1 MDVFNEDMTLLQK
14 AGGKRI
20 TFTPLNNDELP
31 RKGDLVAIDAEFVTL
46 NQEESELRSH
56 GKVSTVKAAHMSVA
70 RITCVRGMGR
80 MEGVP
85 FIDDYIT
92 TQEQV
97 VDYLT
102 KFSGKKNLNFIFS
115 GGGGWLW

>member
-1 MDVFNEDMTLLQK
+1 M
-14 AGGKRI
+14 
-20 TFTPLNNDELP
+20 
-31 RKGDLVAIDAEFVTL
+31 TL
-46 NQEESELRSH
+46 NQEEAELRSD

-70 RITCVRGMGR
+70 RITCVRGDGD

-85 FIDDYIT
+85 FIDDYIA

-102 KFSGKKNLNFIFS
+102 KFSGNSERLK
-115 GGGGWLW
+115 